1 MIPDLDWSNP
11 AVVKRYRRK
20 IIRRSILQFA
30 LLPFLIGL
38 LPVAGFTL
46 YRRFYPEK
54 AEQQRQR
61 VREYINTQLDSPA
74 APIRVRSVVPLLTT
88 ILESG
93 VLGAQSRRDRLS
105 CGL

>member
-20 IIRRSILQFA
+20 IMRRSFLQFG

-46 YRRFYPEK
+46 YRRFHPEK

-74 APIRVRSVVPLLTT
+74 TKGDLLYVMLM
-88 ILESG
+88 IFALG
-93 VLGAQSRRDRLS
+93 VMAMLMLQTS
-105 CGL
+105 

>member
-11 AVVKRYRRK
+11 AAVKRSRRK
-20 IIRRSILQFA
+20 IMRRSFLRFG

-46 YRRFYPEK
+46 YRRFHPEK

-61 VREYINTQLDSPA
+61 IREHIKTKLDSPA
-74 APIRVRSVVPLLTT
+74 TKGDLLYVM
-88 ILESG
+88 LMLVALG
-93 VLGAQSRRDRLS
+93 VMAMAMLQAR
-105 CGL
+105 